1 MTAAAV
7 SSPVDILQEQIDA
20 KRREIHSDQYSISVG
35 EIANLYRDG
44 ELDIHPEFQ
53 RFYRWSPEQKSRFIE
68 SILLGIPIPSL
79 FVAQRPDG
87 KWDVIDGLQRLST
100 IFHLM
105 GILQY
110 HDGTYVRPLVLTA
123 TKYLPALEGCVWS
136 AKQGA
141 QPLSMAQQL
150 LIKRSKLDIKI
161 ILRESDEAAK
171 FELFQRLNTGG
182 SPLSNQEI
190 RNAMLLA
197 GNPQFYRWLQEE
209 LASHPGFRDCVVL
222 SGRAYDE
229 RYDVELVLRFL
240 VLRKL
245 DEHTLQRTGDI
256 GNFLTDSMMDLSPQF
271 EEFREREESA
281 FKNTFDL
288 LGEHVGADAFRRY
301 DSSRDRFTGGFL
313 ISAFEA
319 VALGL
324 GFHASDPIPIARED
338 LLGRIRGLWSNQV
351 FVTSSGMGVRAS
363 TRIPKVVELG
373 RELFKP

>member
-7 SSPVDILQEQIDA
+7 ASPVDVLQEQIDA

-35 EIANLYRDG
+35 EIANLYKDG

-79 FVAQRPDG
+79 FVAQRADG

-100 IFHLM
+100 VFQLM
-105 GILQY
+105 GILRDQ
-110 HDGTYVRPLVLTA
+110 DGKKVPPLVLTA

-136 AKQGA
+136 TKQGS
-141 QPLSMAQQL
+141 QPLSIAQQL

-161 ILRESDEAAK
+161 ILRESDDAAK

-182 SPLSNQEI
+182 SPLSDQEI
-190 RNAMLLA
+190 RNAMLVA

-209 LASHPGFRDCVVL
+209 LASYPAFRDCVVL
-222 SGRAYDE
+222 SERAYDE
-229 RYDVELVLRFL
+229 RYDVELALRFL

-245 DEHTLQRTGDI
+245 DESTLQRTGDI
-256 GNFLTDSMMDLSPQF
+256 GEFLTDAMMDLSPKF
-271 EEFREREESA
+271 SRFRKREQSA
-281 FKNTFDL
+281 FKCTFDL
-288 LGEHVGADAFRRY
+288 LAEHVGADAFRRY
-301 DSSRDRFTGGFL
+301 DSSRKRFTGGFL

-324 GFHASDPIPIARED
+324 GFHASGPISISQQD
-338 LLGRIRGLWSNQV
+338 LLHRICGLWSDQV
-351 FVTSSGMGVRAS
+351 FVNSSGMGVRAS
-363 TRIPKVVELG
+363 TRIPKVVKLG

>member
-1 MTAAAV
+1 MTAVAV
-7 SSPVDILQEQIDA
+7 ASPVDILQEQIDA

-35 EIANLYRDG
+35 EIANLYKDG

-79 FVAQRPDG
+79 FVAQRTDG

-100 IFHLM
+100 IFQLM
-105 GILQY
+105 GILRDQ
-110 HDGTYVRPLVLTA
+110 DGKKIPPLVLTA

-136 AKQGA
+136 AKQGP

-161 ILRESDEAAK
+161 ILRESDEGAK

-182 SPLSNQEI
+182 SPLSDQEI
-190 RNAMLLA
+190 RNAMLVA
-197 GNPQFYRWLQEE
+197 GNPQFHRWLQEE
-209 LASHPGFRDCVVL
+209 LASYPAFRDCMLL
-222 SGRAYDE
+222 SERAYDE

-245 DEHTLQRTGDI
+245 EESGLPRTGDI
-256 GNFLTDSMMDLSPQF
+256 GDFLTDAMMDLSPKF
-271 EEFREREESA
+271 PKFCKREESA
-281 FKNTFDL
+281 FKSTFDL
-288 LGEHVGADAFRRY
+288 LAEDVGADAFRRY
-301 DSSRDRFTGGFL
+301 DSSRNRFTGGFL

-324 GFHASDPIPIARED
+324 GFHASDPIFIPRQD
-338 LLGRIRGLWSNQV
+338 LLQRIRGLWTNPV
-351 FVTSSGMGVRAS
+351 FAMSSGSGVRAS
-363 TRIPKVVELG
+363 IRIPKVVKLG